1 MEYDIQHRAS
11 VIMHSFSR
19 LFWNELSI
27 YDILLFYK
35 PSRVMID
42 CYLATLCVVIILQS
56 VTQALTQNRSRNKD
70 AQTLTMLSEMP
81 MPPSYLS

>member
-1 MEYDIQHRAS
+1 
-11 VIMHSFSR
+11 
-19 LFWNELSI
+19 
-27 YDILLFYK
+27 
-35 PSRVMID
+35 MID

-81 MPPSYLS
+81 MPPSYLSQIAK